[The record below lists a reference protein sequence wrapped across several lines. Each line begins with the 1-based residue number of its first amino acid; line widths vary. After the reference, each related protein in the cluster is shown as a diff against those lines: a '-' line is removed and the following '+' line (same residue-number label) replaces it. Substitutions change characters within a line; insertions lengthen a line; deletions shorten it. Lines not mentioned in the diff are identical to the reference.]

1 MYLNGEVDWEGGKRA
16 PNGSGNLI
24 VGGSNGGG
32 DNYRGLV
39 DDVAVW
45 FEVLPAGSI
54 KSLAEGVSPIG
65 RTDEDSD
72 GDGLPD
78 FYEEKL
84 VDNLEDLNGNG
95 AGPGPGSGTGDFD
108 GDGLTDLDEYE
119 AVSYTHLRAHET

>member
-1 MYLNGEVDWEGGKRA
+1 MVNGYTLPGSHDGDSDIGIIYLNGEVDWEGGKRA

-24 VGGSNGGG
+24 VGGSNVRGG

-45 FEVLPAGSI
+45 MEALPAGSI

-65 RTDEDSD
+65 RTDDDSD

-95 AGPGPGSGTGDFD
+95 AGPGPGATET
-108 GDGLTDLDEYE
+108 LTVMD
-119 AVSYTHLRAHET
+119 